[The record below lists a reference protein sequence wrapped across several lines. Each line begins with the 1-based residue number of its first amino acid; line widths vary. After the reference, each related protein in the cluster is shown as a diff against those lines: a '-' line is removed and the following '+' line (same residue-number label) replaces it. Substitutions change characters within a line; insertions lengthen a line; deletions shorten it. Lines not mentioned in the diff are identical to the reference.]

1 VQLILEGK
9 QRSLVDQVLGFSAEV
24 GLPMT
29 LAEVGLGEMTGEMLQ
44 RIATRSTAKG
54 ETIHNEPFEVRP
66 ELVSD
71 AIRAADATGRAWK
84 QKHGFAAAV
93 RA

>member
-1 VQLILEGK
+1 MLEGK
-9 QRSLVDQVLGFSAEV
+9 PRSMVDQVLGFSAEV

-44 RIATRSTAKG
+44 QIATRSTVKG
-54 ETIHNEPFEVRP
+54 ETIHNEPFDVRP

-84 QKHGFAAAV
+84 KKNGFANAV